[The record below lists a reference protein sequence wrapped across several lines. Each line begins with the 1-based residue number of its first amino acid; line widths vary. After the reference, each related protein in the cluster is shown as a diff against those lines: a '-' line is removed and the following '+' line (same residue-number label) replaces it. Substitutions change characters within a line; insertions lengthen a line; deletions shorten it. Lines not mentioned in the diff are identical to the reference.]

1 MRYWSFLPIIGF
13 VLLAADRSPA
23 QDLDLQIRDDR
34 TAFKSSPAWIY
45 DDLAAGIGVARQSHK
60 PLMVVF
66 RCIPCKACQK
76 FDDDVARRDPII
88 RDLLDEFV
96 CVRVPQANNMDLTH
110 FQFDFDLSFAVFF
123 MDSDLTTYGRFGTR
137 SERPEIED
145 ISLEGLRKAMAEA
158 LRIHRNRGAFT
169 TALEGKQA
177 KPPRFK
183 TPRDYPGIS
192 ARFQNTAVDAGI
204 SAKSCIHCHQIRD
217 AERRLYRAAG
227 ERFPESVLYP
237 YPDPSV
243 IGLEL
248 GPKEMATIE
257 RVQAGSPAGRA
268 GFKPGDEIVALGG
281 QPLLSIADVQWVL
294 HNAPDTANLP
304 AQVRRDGKI
313 TPVTLSLSAGWRRGN
328 ISWRTTTWP
337 LREMGFGG
345 MKLEN
350 LNALE
355 RRRSGLA
362 SDHMA
367 LKIVYLFE
375 YGDKIA
381 AKQAGLRKGD
391 IIISVDDKNEPMTE
405 SELLGDILER
415 KRAGE
420 RVSVTFLRDGTRKSV
435 SYALP

>member
-1 MRYWSFLPIIGF
+1 MEYLWPPHYKVDTMRPSSFLPFIGF

-23 QDLDLQIRDDR
+23 QDFDLQLRIDR
-34 TAFKSSPAWIY
+34 TAFKSSLGWIY
-45 DDLAAGIGVARQSHK
+45 DDLATGIGVAKRSHK
-60 PLMVVF
+60 PLLVVF
-66 RCIPCKACQK
+66 RCVPCKACQE

-88 RDLLDEFV
+88 RDLLDEFI
-96 CVRVPQANNMDLTH
+96 CVRVPQANNMDLTR

-123 MDSDLTTYGRFGTR
+123 MGSDLTIYGRFGTR
-137 SERPEIED
+137 SERPEIDD

-169 TALEGKQA
+169 AALEGKQA

-183 TPRDYPGIS
+183 TPREYPGIA
-192 ARFQNTAVDAGI
+192 ARFQNAAVDAEI
-204 SAKSCIHCHQIRD
+204 TAKSVI
-217 AERRLYRAAG
+217 
-227 ERFPESVLYP
+227 YP

-243 IGLEL
+243 IGLKL
-248 GPKEMATIE
+248 DAKQMATIT
-257 RVQAGSPAGRA
+257 RVEPGSPADRA
-268 GFKPGDEIVALGG
+268 GFKPGDEIVELCG
-281 QPLLSIADVQWVL
+281 QPLLSIADVQWAL
-294 HNAPDTANLP
+294 HNAPDTAKLT
-304 AQVRRDGKI
+304 AQVRRDRRI
-313 TPVTLSLSAGWRRGN
+313 APLTLSLDAGWRRGN

-345 MKLEN
+345 IKLEN
-350 LNALE
+350 INVEE
-355 RRRSGLA
+355 RRRFGLA

-381 AKQAGLRKGD
+381 AKRAGLRNGD

-415 KRAGE
+415 KRAGD
-420 RVSVTFLRDGTRKSV
+420 RLSVTFLRDGTRKSV